1 MYSVGKSSEDYSW
14 GLININGYNVEI
26 GDDLAKKL
34 EQKKPEQLDEDDEK
48 IYHWD
53 NV

>member
-1 MYSVGKSSEDYSW
+1 MSFKYVNSKKGSYSDYNWS
-14 GLININGYNVEI
+14 LININGYNVEI

-34 EQKKPEQLDEDDEK
+34 KQEKKRGG

-53 NV
+53 NI